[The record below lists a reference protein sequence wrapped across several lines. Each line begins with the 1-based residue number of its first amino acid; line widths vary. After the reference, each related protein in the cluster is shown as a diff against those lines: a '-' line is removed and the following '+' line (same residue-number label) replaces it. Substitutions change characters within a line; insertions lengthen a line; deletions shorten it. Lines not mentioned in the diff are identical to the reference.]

1 MGAGAQQSRG
11 WEVRPWQGC
20 PATTRSLLCFWA
32 PSWCHP
38 STNEETESQWWAA
51 SGWWDGIPG
60 LASRPLQMLGSRKCH
75 LLTGH
80 KYRRNPSY
88 VREPRVWGQK
98 IRSLC
103 LRSWRSGGDRRAGR
117 RPSWQSRAE
126 GRGGGAFRKGMQEVT
141 GMGMGELSE
150 ATSGLA
156 ARGWGGWSGLLA
168 LADGLPE
175 SQGGLLASK
184 PILLELLAP
193 RTQRRNFPR
202 FLADSLLSGQP
213 LPSLSYTLG
222 GDFRVSR

>member
-1 MGAGAQQSRG
+1 MAGCQWVVGWPSGLGLQATPNAGLQEVSPAHWTQIPTEPLLHAGAQGMGTKDTISVL
-11 WEVRPWQGC
+11 EELEIQGGQAC
-20 PATTRSLLCFWA
+20 R
-32 PSWCHP
+32 
-38 STNEETESQWWAA
+38 EAA
-51 SGWWDGIPG
+51 V
-60 LASRPLQMLGSRKCH
+60 LAEQ
-75 LLTGH
+75 
-80 KYRRNPSY
+80 
-88 VREPRVWGQK
+88 
-98 IRSLC
+98 
-103 LRSWRSGGDRRAGR
+103 RAG
-117 RPSWQSRAE
+117 A
-126 GRGGGAFRKGMQEVT
+126 GGAFRKGMQEVT